1 MSDTN
6 EKELDY
12 IEHKIQEINLKNI
25 DLEYKI
31 SDMRVYQ
38 RRKKIKDYLI
48 GLTEKLGIVAL
59 EDAKILKIKKYRVII
74 MEIFDID
81 SVDNIFNKFNLSK
94 ELMMKYFSEDVLCEE
109 IDIDYKSI
117 AFILEDT
124 FTTEELQEIFNCICL
139 LYTSPS
145 PRD

>member
-6 EKELDY
+6 EKELEY
-12 IEHKIQEINLKNI
+12 IEHKIEEINLKNR

-74 MEIFDID
+74 MMID
-81 SVDNIFNKFNLSK
+81 N
-94 ELMMKYFSEDVLCEE
+94 
-109 IDIDYKSI
+109 
-117 AFILEDT
+117 
-124 FTTEELQEIFNCICL
+124 
-139 LYTSPS
+139 
-145 PRD
+145 